1 MSANTTLLQLGLITR
16 TILGN
21 TGRVQGSCVRV
32 GGVGVLLCSSL
43 AGGRMAGPVGAAT
56 MVDSWHKMGFSLKYE
71 TACAA
76 LCQTHTGRD
85 TRSPILPNSQRPA
98 AADPK
103 QHHTD
108 LLSSPQ
114 RPTVLIWGA
123 EDYGND
129 IAILETPSSQFQ
141 AHKIISIVRC
151 SIHHPTR

>member
-1 MSANTTLLQLGLITR
+1 MSAWEVLGR
-16 TILGN
+16 C
-21 TGRVQGSCVRV
+21 GRWCGSKLTA
-32 GGVGVLLCSSL
+32 LLCSTL

-129 IAILETPSSQFQ
+129 NVILETPSSQFQ
-141 AHKIISIVRC
+141 EHKIINTVLPSRC
-151 SIHHPTR
+151 SIHHPTGDPIPIHPSHL